1 MKKNIIYVI
10 LLAVFGATSSS
21 LAQAT
26 KDAPSSRYKGQ
37 YNMSLQDKVITGPK
51 GSLTSPQ
58 AASVNKGGQ
67 IEEKHVRKIADGIYR
82 IGGWGIGNIIA
93 VEAPGGW
100 IIVDAGDYL
109 EVAQE
114 QRRALEDKVG
124 KIKVAAVLYTHSHYA
139 MGAKAWQDENTRFY
153 GHEELVATL
162 NADQG
167 VSVLSG
173 NFGTRAAIQFGM
185 LHPAEGPDAFPNLM
199 GFSAEKLTGTKAFV
213 PPDITFK
220 DGVVEKHEIAGLRV
234 EVLPSK
240 TDVTESVAFYF
251 PDKKLLVSNALAAG
265 TIFNLYTLRGDWY
278 RNPMV
283 FVEAADLALTR
294 DIEYH
299 VDIHGAAVIGKDKV
313 IAGIQETRDQMQI
326 IHDQT
331 FRAIALGMDAQGAA
345 EVIYLPE
352 AIRKDK
358 ETYGQVESHVK
369 RVYNARIGWMGW
381 DVYDINPLSKA
392 RFSSQVVDAMG
403 GADKVL
409 ENAKASNA
417 KKTLEG
423 WQWSLYLTSQLLQLD
438 NDNSEAKAVRAQ
450 AARALGQRTTSA
462 NARGFY
468 ISEALL
474 HEGKIRFGEHAI
486 NHYQQMSQALG
497 AVTPEKLAASPL
509 NDNVQYLRFMVD
521 PRLAEGKRAEFNIN
535 FTDEKVSYA
544 IALRNGVI
552 AITEQPNKGPKLKL
566 TKGDWSQL
574 ILGEK
579 TFASLSS
586 ELKAFDQALGR

>member
-1 MKKNIIYVI
+1 MRPIITI
-10 LLAVFGATSSS
+10 SLTILAV
-21 LAQAT
+21 LASGNVWA
-26 KDAPSSRYKGQ
+26 ASASQ

-51 GSLTSPQ
+51 GSSTSPQ
-58 AASVNKGGQ
+58 AASVNKHAQG
-67 IEEKHVRKIADGIYR
+67 EEKSVRKIADGIYR

-93 VEAPGGW
+93 VEAPEGW

-124 KIKVAAVLYTHSHYA
+124 KIQVAAVLYTHSHYA
-139 MGAKAWQDENTRFY
+139 IGAKAWQDENTRFY
-153 GHEELVATL
+153 GHEDLVANL
-162 NADQG
+162 NADTG

-185 LHPAEGPDAFPNLM
+185 LHPAEGPDAFPNHF
-199 GFSAEKLTGTKAFV
+199 GFGAEKLSGTKAFV

-240 TDVTESVAFYF
+240 TDVAESVAFYF
-251 PDKKLLVSNALAAG
+251 PDKKLLASNALAAG

-294 DIEYH
+294 NIEYH

-313 IAGIQETRDQMQI
+313 I
-326 IHDQT
+326 QT

-345 EVIYLPE
+345 EMIYLPE
-352 AIRKDK
+352 AMRKDK

-369 RVYNARIGWMGW
+369 RVYSARIGWMGW

-409 ENAKASNA
+409 EIAKASNA
-417 KKTLEG
+417 KKTFGG

-509 NDNVQYLRFMVD
+509 NDNVQYLRFMID
-521 PRLAEGKRAEFNIN
+521 PRLAEGKRAGFNAN

-552 AITEQPNKGPKLKL
+552 AITEQPNKGPELKL
-566 TKGDWSQL
+566 TKDDWSKL
-574 ILGEK
+574 ITGK
-579 TFASLSS
+579 KRFANLHAS
-586 ELKAFDQALGR
+586 LKAFDEAIGR

>member
-1 MKKNIIYVI
+1 MNH
-10 LLAVFGATSSS
+10 
-21 LAQAT
+21 AT
-26 KDAPSSRYKGQ
+26 KILFVLALGISASAAHAEDASQ

-58 AASVNKGGQ
+58 AASVDEHAQ
-67 IEEKHVRKIADGIYR
+67 TDEKHVRKIADGIYR

-93 VEAPGGW
+93 VEGPEGW
-100 IIVDAGDYL
+100 IIVDVGDYL

-124 KIKVAAVLYTHSHYA
+124 KINVAAVLYTHSHYA
-139 MGAKAWQDENTRFY
+139 LGAKAWQDETTRFY
-153 GHEELVATL
+153 GHEDLVATL
-162 NADQG
+162 NGDQG

-185 LHPAEGPDAFPNLM
+185 LHPARGPDAFPNNL
-199 GFSAEKLTGTKAFV
+199 GFGAEKLTGTKAFV

-220 DGVVEKHEIAGLRV
+220 DGVVEQHKIAGLWV

-240 TDVTESVAFYF
+240 TDVAESVAYYF
-251 PDKKLLVSNALAAG
+251 PDLKLLASNALAAG

-278 RNPMV
+278 RDPTD

-299 VDIHGAAVIGKDKV
+299 VDIHGAAVVGKDKV

-331 FRAIALGMDAQGAA
+331 FRAIARGMDAQGAA
-345 EVIYLPE
+345 ETIYLPG

-358 ETYGQVESHVK
+358 EVYGQVESHVK
-369 RVYNARIGWMGW
+369 RVYSARIGWMGW
-381 DVYDINPLSKA
+381 DVYDINPLKKA
-392 RFSSQVVDAMG
+392 TFSSRVVKAMG
-403 GADKVL
+403 GADEVL
-409 ENAKASNA
+409 KNAKAANA
-417 KKTLEG
+417 SETLEG
-423 WQWSLYLTSQLLQLD
+423 WQWSLYLTSHLLQLD
-438 NDNSEAKAVRAQ
+438 GANAEAKAVRAQ

-474 HEGKIRFGEHAI
+474 HEGKIRFGEQTVR
-486 NHYQQMSQALG
+486 HYQQLSQVLG

-509 NDNVQYLRFMVD
+509 HDNVQYLRFMVD
-521 PRLAEGKRAEFNIN
+521 PRLAEGKRAEFNVN
-535 FTDEKVSYA
+535 FSYEKVSYA
-544 IALRNGVI
+544 IRPNRPSEWQKPANQTPSAKQIPETAKPVS
-552 AITEQPNKGPKLKL
+552 TDHPNPQPRD
-566 TKGDWSQL
+566 TKN
-574 ILGEK
+574 
-579 TFASLSS
+579 
-586 ELKAFDQALGR
+586 

>member
-1 MKKNIIYVI
+1 MKKCKGYRLGVM
-10 LLAVFGATSSS
+10 LGVVLASGNV
-21 LAQAT
+21 QA
-26 KDAPSSRYKGQ
+26 ASVGQ
-37 YNMSLQDKVITGPK
+37 YNMSLQDKVVTGAK

-58 AASVNKGGQ
+58 AAAMV
-67 IEEKHVRKIADGIYR
+67 EEKSVRKIVDGIYR

-93 VEAPGGW
+93 VEAPEGW

-139 MGAKAWQDENTRFY
+139 NGAKAWQDENTRFY
-153 GHEELVATL
+153 GHEYLVATL
-162 NADQG
+162 NGDQG
-167 VSVLSG
+167 VSILSG
-173 NFGTRAAIQFGM
+173 NFGIRAAIQFGM

-199 GFSAEKLTGTKAFV
+199 GFGAEKLTGTKAFV

-220 DGVVEKHEIAGLRV
+220 DDVVEMHEIAGLRV

-240 TDVTESVAFYF
+240 TDVIESVAYYF
-251 PDKKLLVSNALAAG
+251 PDKKLLASNALAAG
-265 TIFNLYTLRGDWY
+265 VIFNLYTLRGDWY
-278 RNPMV
+278 RNPMD
-283 FVEAADLALTR
+283 FVAAADLALTR

-299 VDIHGAAVIGKDKV
+299 VDIHGLSVIGKAQV
-313 IAGIQETRDQMQI
+313 IMGIQETRDQMQI

-331 FRAIALGMDAQGAA
+331 FRAISQGMDAQGAA
-345 EVIYLPE
+345 EMIYMPE

-392 RFSSQVVDAMG
+392 RFSRQLVDAMG

-409 ENAKASNA
+409 ANAKTSNA

-423 WQWSLYLTSQLLQLD
+423 WQWSLYLTSQLLQL
-438 NDNSEAKAVRAQ
+438 NNNNAEAKTVRAE

-474 HEGKIRFGEHAI
+474 HEGKIRLGEHTVS
-486 NHYQQMSQALG
+486 NYQQLSQVTG
-497 AVTPEKLAASPL
+497 AVTPKKLAASPL

-521 PRLAEGKRAEFNIN
+521 PRLAEGKRAEFNVN
-535 FTDEKVSYA
+535 FTDENVSYA
-544 IALRNGVI
+544 IALRNGIV
-552 AITEQPNKGPKLKL
+552 AITDQPNKGPTIKLSKD
-566 TKGDWSQL
+566 DWSKL
-574 ILGEK
+574 ITGEK
-579 TFASLSS
+579 SFASQHAS
-586 ELKAFDQALGR
+586 LKAFDKAIGR

>member
-1 MKKNIIYVI
+1 MKNLHH
-10 LLAVFGATSSS
+10 LLLGTMLGVVLVSGNVWAASNS
-21 LAQAT
+21 
-26 KDAPSSRYKGQ
+26 Q

-58 AASVNKGGQ
+58 AASADKGGQ
-67 IEEKHVRKIADGIYR
+67 IEEKSVRKIADGIYR
-82 IGGWGIGNIIA
+82 IGGWGIANIIA
-93 VEAPGGW
+93 VEAPEGW
-100 IIVDAGDYL
+100 IIVDVGDYL

-124 KIKVAAVLYTHSHYA
+124 KIKVAVVLYTHSHYA
-139 MGAKAWQDENTRFY
+139 MGAKAWQDKNTKFY
-153 GHEELVATL
+153 GHEDLVATL
-162 NADQG
+162 NGDQG

-185 LHPAEGPDAFPNLM
+185 LHPAEGPDAFPNNM

-220 DGVVEKHEIAGLRV
+220 DGVVENHEIAGLRV

-240 TDVTESVAFYF
+240 TDVSDSVAYYF
-251 PDKKLLVSNALAAG
+251 PEKKLLVSNALAAG

-299 VDIHGAAVIGKDKV
+299 VDIHGAPVVGKDKV

-331 FRAIALGMDAQGAA
+331 FRAIAMGMDAQGAA
-345 EVIYLPE
+345 EMIYLPE
-352 AIRKDK
+352 AVRKNK
-358 ETYGQVESHVK
+358 EVYGQVESHVK
-369 RVYNARIGWMGW
+369 RVYSARIGWMGW

-403 GADKVL
+403 GADKVF
-409 ENAKASNA
+409 ESAKASNA
-417 KKTLEG
+417 KKTFEG

-438 NDNSEAKAVRAQ
+438 NNNAEAKTVRAE

-474 HEGKIRFGEHAI
+474 HEGKIRFGGHAVS
-486 NHYQQMSQALG
+486 HYQQLSQAVG
-497 AVTPEKLAASPL
+497 AVTPKKLAASPL

-521 PRLAEGKRAEFNIN
+521 PRLAEGKRAEFNVN

-544 IALRNGVI
+544 IALRNGVV
-552 AITEQPNKGPKLKL
+552 AITDRPNKGPTIKLSKD
-566 TKGDWSQL
+566 DWSKL
-574 ILGEK
+574 ITGEK
-579 TFASLSS
+579 SFASLHAS
-586 ELKAFDQALGR
+586 LKAFDKAIGR

>member
-1 MKKNIIYVI
+1 MNRTII
-10 LLAVFGATSSS
+10 S
-21 LAQAT
+21 LAIAGLLVT
-26 KDAPSSRYKGQ
+26 GNVWAASGSQ

-51 GSLTSPQ
+51 GSLTSPV
-58 AASVNKGGQ
+58 AASVNKLGQ
-67 IEEKHVRKIADGIYR
+67 IDEKNVRKIADGIYR
-82 IGGWGIGNIIA
+82 IAGWGIGNLIA
-93 VEAPGGW
+93 VEAPEGW

-114 QRRALEDKVG
+114 QRRFLEDKVG
-124 KIKVAAVLYTHSHYA
+124 KITVAAVLYTHSHYA

-153 GHEELVATL
+153 GHEDLVATL
-162 NADQG
+162 NGDQG
-167 VSVLSG
+167 VSVLTG

-185 LHPAEGPDAFPNLM
+185 LHPTEGPDAFPNLM
-199 GFSAEKLTGTKAFV
+199 GFSPEKLTGTKAFV

-220 DGVVEKHEIAGLRV
+220 DGVVEEHMIAGLRV

-240 TDVTESVAFYF
+240 TDSTDGVTYYF
-251 PDKKLLVSNALAAG
+251 PTLKLLASNALAAG

-278 RNPMV
+278 RNPMD

-299 VDIHGAAVIGKDKV
+299 VDIHGPAFIGRNKV
-313 IAGIQETRDQMQI
+313 IAGLQETRDQMQI

-331 FRAIALGMDAQGAA
+331 YRAISLGLDAQAAA
-345 EVIYLPE
+345 ELIYLPE

-358 ETYGQVESHVK
+358 EAYGQVESHVK
-369 RVYNARIGWMGW
+369 RVYGARIGWMGW
-381 DVYDINPLSKA
+381 DVYDINPLSKD
-392 RFSSQVVDAMG
+392 RFSNQVVDAMG

-409 ENAKASNA
+409 ENARASNA

-438 NDNSEAKAVRAQ
+438 INNAEAKAVRGE

-462 NARGFY
+462 NARGWY

-474 HEGKIRFGEHAI
+474 HEGKMRLGEHVI
-486 NHYQQMSQALG
+486 SHYQQLSQALG
-497 AVTPEKLAASPL
+497 AVTPKKLAASPL
-509 NDNVQYLRFMVD
+509 NDNVQYLRFMID
-521 PRLAEGKRAEFNIN
+521 PRLAEGKRAEFNAS

-544 IALRNGVI
+544 IALRNGIV
-552 AITEQPNKGPKLKL
+552 AITDQPNQGPTIKLSKD
-566 TKGDWSQL
+566 DWSKL
-574 ILGEK
+574 ITGEK
-579 TFASLSS
+579 RFANMHAS
-586 ELKAFDQALGR
+586 LKAFDTAIGR

>member
-1 MKKNIIYVI
+1 V
-10 LLAVFGATSSS
+10 LASGNV
-21 LAQAT
+21 QA
-26 KDAPSSRYKGQ
+26 ASVGQ
-37 YNMSLQDKVITGPK
+37 YNMSLQDKVVTGAK

-58 AASVNKGGQ
+58 AAAMV
-67 IEEKHVRKIADGIYR
+67 EEKSVRKIADGIYR

-93 VEAPGGW
+93 VEAPEGW

-114 QRRALEDKVG
+114 QRRALEDKAG

-139 MGAKAWQDENTRFY
+139 NGAKAWQDENTRFY
-153 GHEELVATL
+153 GHEYLVATL
-162 NADQG
+162 NGDQG
-167 VSVLSG
+167 VSILSG

-199 GFSAEKLTGTKAFV
+199 GFGAEKLTGTKAFV

-220 DGVVEKHEIAGLRV
+220 DDVVEMHEIAGLRV

-240 TDVTESVAFYF
+240 TDVIESVAYYF
-251 PDKKLLVSNALAAG
+251 PDKKLLASNALAAG
-265 TIFNLYTLRGDWY
+265 VIFNLYTLRGDWY
-278 RNPMV
+278 RNPMD
-283 FVEAADLALTR
+283 FVAAADLALTR

-299 VDIHGAAVIGKDKV
+299 VDIHGLPVIGKAQV
-313 IAGIQETRDQMQI
+313 IMGIQETRDQMQI

-331 FRAIALGMDAQGAA
+331 FRAISQGMDAQGAA
-345 EVIYLPE
+345 EMIYMPE

-403 GADKVL
+403 GVDKVL
-409 ENAKASNA
+409 ANAKTSNT

-423 WQWSLYLTSQLLQLD
+423 WQWSLYLTSQLLQLN
-438 NDNSEAKAVRAQ
+438 NDNAEAKTVRAE

-474 HEGKIRFGEHAI
+474 HEGKIRLGEHTVS
-486 NHYQQMSQALG
+486 NYQQLSQVTG
-497 AVTPEKLAASPL
+497 AVTPKKLAASPL

-521 PRLAEGKRAEFNIN
+521 PRLAEGKRAEFNVS

-544 IALRNGVI
+544 IALRNGIV
-552 AITEQPNKGPKLKL
+552 AITNQPNKGPKFKL
-566 TKGDWSQL
+566 TKDDWSKL

>member
-1 MKKNIIYVI
+1 MKKCKSYRLGVM
-10 LLAVFGATSSS
+10 LGVVLASGNV
-21 LAQAT
+21 QA
-26 KDAPSSRYKGQ
+26 ASVGQ
-37 YNMSLQDKVITGPK
+37 YNMSLQDKVVTGAK

-58 AASVNKGGQ
+58 AAAMV
-67 IEEKHVRKIADGIYR
+67 EEKSVRKIVDGIYR

-93 VEAPGGW
+93 VEAPEGW

-139 MGAKAWQDENTRFY
+139 NGAKAWQDENTRFY
-153 GHEELVATL
+153 GHEYLVATL
-162 NADQG
+162 NGDQG
-167 VSVLSG
+167 VSILSG

-185 LHPAEGPDAFPNLM
+185 LHPAEGPDAFPTLM
-199 GFSAEKLTGTKAFV
+199 GFGAEKLTGTKAFV

-220 DGVVEKHEIAGLRV
+220 DDVVEMHEIAGLRV

-240 TDVTESVAFYF
+240 TDVIESVAYYF
-251 PDKKLLVSNALAAG
+251 PDKKLLASNALAAG
-265 TIFNLYTLRGDWY
+265 VIFNLYTLRGDWY
-278 RNPMV
+278 RNPMD
-283 FVEAADLALTR
+283 FVAAADLALTR

-299 VDIHGAAVIGKDKV
+299 VDIHGLPVIGKAQV
-313 IAGIQETRDQMQI
+313 IMGIQETRDQMQI

-331 FRAIALGMDAQGAA
+331 FRAISQGMDAQGAA
-345 EVIYLPE
+345 EMIYMPE

-392 RFSSQVVDAMG
+392 RFSRQLVDAMG

-409 ENAKASNA
+409 ANAKTSNA

-423 WQWSLYLTSQLLQLD
+423 WQWSLYLTSQLLQLN
-438 NDNSEAKAVRAQ
+438 NDNAEAKTVRAE

-474 HEGKIRFGEHAI
+474 HEGKIRLGEHTVS
-486 NHYQQMSQALG
+486 NYQQLSQVTG
-497 AVTPEKLAASPL
+497 AVTPKKLAASPL

-521 PRLAEGKRAEFNIN
+521 PRLAEGKRAEFNVS

-544 IALRNGVI
+544 IALRNGIV
-552 AITEQPNKGPKLKL
+552 AITNQPNKGPKFKL
-566 TKGDWSQL
+566 TKDDWSKL